1 MKFSRFPTRL
11 LGSLAF
17 ALATLLVA
25 PAAHAQVA
33 TTENHMQGSSTIT
46 APTNEQRQ
54 KAAALVEAAK
64 RADPQEFAKKMDMLR
79 KSTALREY
87 LGSVPGYDVTQQME
101 FAATQL
107 PTETVEAFILLT
119 DQGSVKL
126 RGSR

>member
-1 MKFSRFPTRL
+1 
-11 LGSLAF
+11 
-17 ALATLLVA
+17 
-25 PAAHAQVA
+25 VA
-33 TTENHMQGSSTIT
+33 TNENHMQGSSTIT